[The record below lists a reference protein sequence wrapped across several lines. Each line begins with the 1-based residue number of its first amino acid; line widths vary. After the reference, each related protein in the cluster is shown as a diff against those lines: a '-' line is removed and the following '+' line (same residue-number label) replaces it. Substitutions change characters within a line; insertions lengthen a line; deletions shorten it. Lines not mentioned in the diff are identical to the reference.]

1 MSYDD
6 DNYATKQT
14 MVLHLGT
21 HLDNGLD
28 EVVARVKWFNKIK
41 LLNMQAIVVSI
52 AYDDATCTLSLAKG
66 ATDFGYIPIADGAVG
81 AVIDGSIT
89 AQIFETTDTLEIQL
103 GHGTATG
110 YCDVILQYQNLFV

>member
-14 MVLHLGT
+14 LVLHLGT

-41 LLNMQAIVVSI
+41 LLNMQAIVVSTG
-52 AYDDATCTLSLAKG
+52 YDETTATLSIAKG
-66 ATDFGYIPIADGAVG
+66 DTDFAWIAVGAEAVG

-103 GHGTATG
+103 GHGTSTG